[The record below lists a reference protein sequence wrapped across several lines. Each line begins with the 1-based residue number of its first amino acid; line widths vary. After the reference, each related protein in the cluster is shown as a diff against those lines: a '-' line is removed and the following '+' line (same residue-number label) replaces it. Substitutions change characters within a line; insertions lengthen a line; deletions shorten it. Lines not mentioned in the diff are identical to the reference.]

1 MTILSSNG
9 LARSCFVS
17 AFSGL
22 LALVA
27 VANTNGQTVPSQNCP
42 TSPSGCPCIPSNQCL
57 TRPNQGTACSSS
69 NVGIVEAWAANAKV
83 MVYIDAS
90 AFTATQIQNIQ
101 TVFTNWESS
110 GSNVTFTFTVTLSIP
125 TVFSQTSYVS
135 AAATA
140 SGLIASGKQVQRG
153 PRPIRTEL

>member
-1 MTILSSNG
+1 
-9 LARSCFVS
+9 
-17 AFSGL
+17 
-22 LALVA
+22 
-27 VANTNGQTVPSQNCP
+27 
-42 TSPSGCPCIPSNQCL
+42 
-57 TRPNQGTACSSS
+57 
-69 NVGIVEAWAANAKV
+69 